1 MEDKK
6 NTIKVYT
13 TCSGAELNISAPS
26 IKQAIS
32 ATNNRAQYFAEQA
45 MKYRDEAKIYK
56 DTAKYYSEQ
65 NSDVTF
71 EYVNNIKTSL
81 EDKISQKQDVG
92 NYALKEELPVSV
104 SELENDSNY
113 VTNSQLTYMIENF
126 VDVEQLSSSLE
137 LKADKTEVD
146 GQWVP
151 AAQNVLQN
159 VGVAARSERTID
171 LSNYLPNDGHNYEV
185 IIVAWVKTGA
195 TSGYEVA
202 LNIYNEFLPE
212 LRWVTAVTRTS
223 NNNQATGVM
232 TLPIGQE
239 RNFTLKSATDYPF
252 DLVSDGIRSYRR
264 IGTNL

>member
-126 VDVEQLSSSLE
+126 VDVDQLSSSLE

-159 VGVAARSERTID
+159 VGLAIGDEKTID
-171 LSNYLPNDGHNYEV
+171 LSGYLPSDGHNYEV
-185 IIVAWVKTGA
+185 IIVAWVRTGA
-195 TSGYEVA
+195 TSGYEA
-202 LNIYNEFLPE
+202 DLNIYNELLPE
-212 LRWVTAVTRTS
+212 LRWITAITRAS
-223 NNNQATGVM
+223 SNNQASGII
-232 TLPIGQE
+232 TLPVGQE
-239 RNFTLKSATDYPF
+239 RNFTLKSVANYPF
-252 DLVSDGIRSYRR
+252 DIISLGLRSYRR